1 MAETKKSSTPAADKV
16 VKFDSKDIE
25 DNKAMAILAYIIFFI
40 PMIAAPNSPFAKFHA
55 NQGLVLFLAGLV
67 SYVAMIIL
75 GFLTL
80 GLTFLLMPLLW
91 IGMLV
96 LAILGIVN
104 AASGEA
110 KELPIIGSM
119 KLYK

>member
-1 MAETKKSSTPAADKV
+1 MAETKKSSTPAAEKI

-55 NQGLVLFLAGLV
+55 NQGLVLFWAGLV

>member
-1 MAETKKSSTPAADKV
+1 MAETKKSSTPAAEKI